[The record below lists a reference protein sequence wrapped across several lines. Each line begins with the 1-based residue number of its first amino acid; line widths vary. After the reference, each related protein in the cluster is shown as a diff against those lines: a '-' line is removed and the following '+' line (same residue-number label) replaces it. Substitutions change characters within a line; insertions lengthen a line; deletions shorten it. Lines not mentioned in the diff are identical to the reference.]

1 MFWRRW
7 WRWRRGNGGGGG
19 SGSVAAVTL
28 SSTMSLAASPRQKV
42 WRQQWRWRQQRRLA
56 GSVEA
61 LGQGCEVWAS
71 LLMPLGTVV
80 VEEERRRIAKMFQG
94 IGGGGEMG
102 AP

>member
-1 MFWRRW
+1 MAAAWRQ
-7 WRWRRGNGGGGG
+7 RRRKRGGGGG
-19 SGSVAAVTL
+19 VSAA
-28 SSTMSLAASPRQKV
+28 AAE
-42 WRQQWRWRQQRRLA
+42 WWRWRQQRRLA

-94 IGGGGEMG
+94 IGGGEDMG